1 MLFHAML
8 KAAALQDAGPKY
20 RYWAIFM
27 VNNNG
32 AANIRF
38 NEIELR
44 QSPGGATVTTASTPV
59 TSTGG
64 TTVGS
69 LTNLVDGNTTTAWA
83 TGGIM
88 NNRIRFDLADPVGVR
103 QVAFFA
109 GNAEASMPKNFRVE
123 GSIDGTN
130 FDVVATFTETGWIS
144 GQWKTF
150 DL

>member
-20 RYWAIFM
+20 RYWAIF
-27 VNNNG
+27 VVDNNG
-32 AANIRF
+32 GGNIRF

-59 TSTGG
+59 TSSGG

-69 LTNLVDGNTTTAWA
+69 LTNLVDGNTTTPWA
-83 TGGIM
+83 SGAIV
-88 NNRIRFDLADPVGVR
+88 NNRIRLDLAGPVGVR
-103 QVAFFA
+103 QVAICA
-109 GNAEASMPKNFRVE
+109 GNAAESMPKNFRVE

-130 FDVVATFTETGWIS
+130 FDVVGTFTETDWTVNG
-144 GQWKTF
+144 WKTF